1 MHNPSRESLSYSSPI
16 HKDQEA
22 HLKTTNQAIEE
33 ILKFSFPVWPLQNT
47 VAVNPFW
54 SLRDQPYEEV
64 MGKISSI
71 TATPLFMSSEMYL
84 EKIGTGEISEE
95 VLSEVLTE
103 TRTRWPGLPDHAQGL
118 KDHLS
123 CHETQN
129 SLNRIKSFG
138 EYFDPSSFWHSK
150 IISEVSKFAAAYLD
164 QGQAIA
170 AFPLKNKSFFS
181 AWQSL
186 IHDDKTLESWG
197 LSFDKQVL
205 RTFDGLE
212 ASEAISRM
220 LNDIGIRGET
230 TQKEYL
236 GVLLFSVLG
245 WSTQF
250 SYHLWQQQLG
260 YKKTSEGTPT
270 DLLAVRLA
278 YDYLLFK
285 SALVSD
291 HNIAKLWLKDLEE
304 QTSARQNLTSP
315 ALSQEL
321 QLSYVCQL
329 AWERTYQRSLS
340 IGLNRKL
347 KFIQKTPQV
356 QMVFCIDVR
365 SEMLRRHI
373 ETTDPKIETLGFA
386 GFFGLPLD
394 YVCTDEK
401 QAQHRLPV
409 LLSPA
414 LKVHEQ
420 NQSPENRDDQNPDLK
435 QTLIQNYF
443 RNLRKGTLSSLTYVE
458 LFGAFYIEKM
468 ISQSL
473 NYIREVF
480 QTDHIPQR
488 FCDSRKKVSLSQ
500 VFSNQAEPLSINSH
514 VTRVAGIL
522 NHLGLTSEFSEL
534 IFIVGHGSETT
545 NNSFGSSLD
554 CGACGGHAGD
564 VNAKFL
570 VALLNS
576 PIIRKGLKE
585 ASIDI
590 PDSTWFVAAV
600 HETVTDEIFILDRS
614 DIPEQFQSKIQ
625 TLEKNLKQASKNCQN
640 ERQTAR
646 SKRSSVDPMK
656 RAKNWSEVRPEW
668 ALAGNA
674 AFIVAPRER
683 TYGVNLNSRVFLH
696 NYDWMKDEKR
706 GFQTLELIMTA
717 PMIVTSWINL
727 QYYAS
732 TVAPQI
738 YSSGN
743 KVLHNLVNESGVF
756 EGNGGDLRVGLPL
769 QSLHDGHR
777 WIHDPLRLSVFIE
790 APKDSIESVI
800 KKHKV
805 VKDLLSNEW
814 LHIIQIDSSQ
824 HSFFRRTRHGNYTS
838 I

>member
-1 MHNPSRESLSYSSPI
+1 
-16 HKDQEA
+16 
-22 HLKTTNQAIEE
+22 
-33 ILKFSFPVWPLQNT
+33 
-47 VAVNPFW
+47 
-54 SLRDQPYEEV
+54 
-64 MGKISSI
+64 
-71 TATPLFMSSEMYL
+71 
-84 EKIGTGEISEE
+84 
-95 VLSEVLTE
+95 
-103 TRTRWPGLPDHAQGL
+103 
-118 KDHLS
+118 
-123 CHETQN
+123 
-129 SLNRIKSFG
+129 
-138 EYFDPSSFWHSK
+138 
-150 IISEVSKFAAAYLD
+150 
-164 QGQAIA
+164 
-170 AFPLKNKSFFS
+170 
-181 AWQSL
+181 
-186 IHDDKTLESWG
+186 
-197 LSFDKQVL
+197 
-205 RTFDGLE
+205 
-212 ASEAISRM
+212 
-220 LNDIGIRGET
+220 
-230 TQKEYL
+230 
-236 GVLLFSVLG
+236 
-245 WSTQF
+245 
-250 SYHLWQQQLG
+250 
-260 YKKTSEGTPT
+260 
-270 DLLAVRLA
+270 
-278 YDYLLFK
+278 
-285 SALVSD
+285 
-291 HNIAKLWLKDLEE
+291 
-304 QTSARQNLTSP
+304 
-315 ALSQEL
+315 
-321 QLSYVCQL
+321 
-329 AWERTYQRSLS
+329 
-340 IGLNRKL
+340 
-347 KFIQKTPQV
+347 
-356 QMVFCIDVR
+356 MVFCIDVR
-365 SEMLRRHI
+365 SEIPRRYI
-373 ETTDPKIETLGFA
+373 ETINPKIETLGFA

-394 YVCTDEK
+394 YVRIKEK

-409 LLSPA
+409 PLCPS
-414 LKVHEQ
+414 LKVHEEPQDNQ
-420 NQSPENRDDQNPDLK
+420 NTDLK
-435 QTLIQNYF
+435 NTLFQN
-443 RNLRKGTLSSLTYVE
+443 G
-458 LFGAFYIEKM
+458 LF
-468 ISQSL
+468 
-473 NYIREVF
+473 
-480 QTDHIPQR
+480 
-488 FCDSRKKVSLSQ
+488 
-500 VFSNQAEPLSINSH
+500 
-514 VTRVAGIL
+514 
-522 NHLGLTSEFSEL
+522 
-534 IFIVGHGSETT
+534 
-545 NNSFGSSLD
+545 
-554 CGACGGHAGD
+554 
-564 VNAKFL
+564 
-570 VALLNS
+570 ALLTS